1 MNNSIYQDIA
11 KRTGGDIYIGVVGP
25 VRSGKSTF
33 INKLLSVALLDKI
46 EDEYDRKRTLDS
58 LPQAASG
65 RTVMTTEPKFIPDEA
80 VRVSL
85 ADGIS
90 VNLRALDCV
99 GYMVDGA
106 LGAEENGEVRI
117 VKTPWSEEGVDLPTA
132 AEIGTDKVISEH
144 ATIAV
149 MVTTDG
155 SITDIPREGYVE
167 AEERAVA
174 KIKEAGRPFAIVLNS
189 KNPESPEAVSLAET
203 LEKKY
208 SAPVAL
214 LSCEKLNLED
224 VNAVLG
230 LILGEFPVRE
240 LTFDIPTW
248 TMALGADDEVRQK
261 VRDIIDTFSDVVSKI
276 GDVERRAAQLPDLKL
291 LSIDAG
297 VGACHLEIPLSR
309 SEFFSAISRETGL
322 DVSDDFSLFSNLS
335 SLAKIKKRY
344 EKIEDAETSA
354 RKVGYGA
361 VRPTKEDLV
370 ISEPAYEKQAGGYA
384 LKLCM
389 SAELYHIVKSQINIE
404 LNPVIGTKEQA
415 EDVVAYLTS
424 QYNEDPGS
432 VFDYNMFGRSI
443 FDLASDAI
451 SQKLANMSVESGAK
465 LGDTLTKVVNEGA
478 SGLICILL

>member
-33 INKLLSVALLDKI
+33 INKLLSVAMLDKI
-46 EDEYDRKRTLDS
+46 ENEYDKKRTLDS
-58 LPQAASG
+58 MPQSASG
-65 RTVMTTEPKFIPDEA
+65 KTVMTTEPKFIPDEA
-80 VRVSL
+80 VKLSL

-90 VNLRALDCV
+90 VNLRIADCV

-106 LGAEENGEVRI
+106 LGATEDGAARM
-117 VKTPWSEEGVDLPTA
+117 VKTPWCEEGVDLPTA
-132 AEIGTDKVISEH
+132 AEIGTDKVITDHS
-144 ATIAV
+144 TIAV

-155 SITDIPREGYVE
+155 SITDIPRESYVA

-189 KNPESPEAVSLAET
+189 KNPESPEAVTLAEA

-214 LSCEKLNLED
+214 LSCERLNMED
-224 VNAVLG
+224 VGAVLG

-240 LTFDIPTW
+240 LTFDIPAW
-248 TMALGADDEVRQK
+248 TMALGAGDEVRKK
-261 VRDIIDTFSDVVSKI
+261 VRDIIDTFSGVVSRI

-291 LSIDAG
+291 ISIDAG
-297 VGACHLEIPLSR
+297 VGSCHLEIPLSR
-309 SEFFSAISRETGL
+309 SEFFSAVSRETGL
-322 DVSDDFSLFSNLS
+322 DVTDDFSLFSSLVSLS
-335 SLAKIKKRY
+335 KAKKCY
-344 EKIEDAETSA
+344 EKIEDAEKSA
-354 RKVGYGA
+354 RKVGYGI
-361 VRPTKEDLV
+361 VRPKREDIV
-370 ISEPAYEKQAGGYA
+370 ISEPTYEKQAGGYA

-389 SAELYHIVKSQINIE
+389 SAELYHIVKSQINID
-404 LNPVIGTKEQA
+404 LTPVIGTKEQA
-415 EDVVAYLTS
+415 EDVAAYLTS
-424 QYNEDPGS
+424 QYNESPES

-451 SQKLANMSVESGAK
+451 SQKLTNMSVESGAK
-465 LGDTLTKVVNEGA
+465 LGDTLTKIVNEGA